1 MTPYIC
7 ITRYPYEEPYHLNL
21 VMSVSNGSTSGALE
35 FYINAETLIAWAFAY
50 EKFPRHAQS
59 VYLWEA
65 GSERA
70 EDRFAYYLRMQLF
83 TTDAWGHS
91 ALQIRLN
98 NNQDLPDREIVDMC
112 IRAEPAQINQL
123 GALFG
128 WFSKLEH
135 QVLYWSRSEGQ
146 LFETIEQAEQ
156 CLPAYV
162 LRPSSQFVSVNG
174 QA

>member
-35 FYINAETLIAWAFAY
+35 FYLGADTLIEWADAY
-50 EKFPRHAQS
+50 EKFPEHAQS
-59 VYLWEA
+59 VYLWEL
-65 GSERA
+65 GSERP

-83 TTDAWGHS
+83 TADAWGHS
-91 ALQIRLN
+91 ALQIRFN

-123 GALFG
+123 GALFKR
-128 WFSKLEH
+128 FSTLEH
-135 QVLYWSRSEGQ
+135 QVLYWSGSEGQ

-156 CLPAYV
+156 YVPAYA
-162 LRPSSQFVSVNG
+162 LRRGCPFISVNV
-174 QA
+174 QV

>member
-1 MTPYIC
+1 MTSYIC
-7 ITRYPYEEPYHLNL
+7 IIRYPYEEPYHLNL
-21 VMSVSNGSTSGALE
+21 VMSVSNGSASGVLE
-35 FYINAETLIAWAFAY
+35 FYIGADTLIEWAFAY

-65 GSERA
+65 GSERP

-91 ALQIRLN
+91 ALQIRFN

-123 GALFG
+123 GALFKR
-128 WFSKLEH
+128 FSTLEH
-135 QVLYWSRSEGQ
+135 QVLYWSGSEGQ

-156 CLPAYV
+156 CVPAYA
-162 LRPSSQFVSVNG
+162 LRRGSPFISVNV
-174 QA
+174 QV

>member
-1 MTPYIC
+1 
-7 ITRYPYEEPYHLNL
+7 
-21 VMSVSNGSTSGALE
+21 MSVSNGSASGALE

-65 GSERA
+65 GSERP

-91 ALQIRLN
+91 ALQIRFN
-98 NNQDLPDREIVDMC
+98 NNQICRIAKSSICASGRNPLRSIS
-112 IRAEPAQINQL
+112 L
-123 GALFG
+123 AL
-128 WFSKLEH
+128 WFKRFSTLEH
-135 QVLYWSRSEGQ
+135 QVLYWSGSEGQ

-156 CLPAYV
+156 CVPAYA
-162 LRPSSQFVSVNG
+162 LRRGCPFISVNV
-174 QA
+174 QV